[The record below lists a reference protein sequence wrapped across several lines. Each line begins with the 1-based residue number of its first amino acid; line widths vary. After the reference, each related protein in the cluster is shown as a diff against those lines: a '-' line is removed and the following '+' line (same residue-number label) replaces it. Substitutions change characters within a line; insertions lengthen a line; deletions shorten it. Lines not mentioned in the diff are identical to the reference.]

1 MRIDVYMTEKG
12 LSESRSKAQAMIAEG
27 FVLINGKKAKKPSA
41 EVSEGDEVL
50 ITEQLMFVSRGG
62 QKLLHALE
70 EFHVTAEGAICADIG
85 ASTGGFTDC
94 LLKHGA
100 KKVYAI
106 DSGTDQLHPSL
117 RADERVVCMEKTNAR
132 SLTAEAIGERC
143 DLAVMD
149 VSFISQTLLYPA
161 VKSILKPGG
170 SFISLIKPQFETT
183 ASRLGSGGI
192 LRDKK
197 ERERTVQRVL
207 EQAKLQGFTALSV
220 IPSPI
225 TGGDGNIEYLA
236 HFVLNTEEGG

>member
-170 SFISLIKPQFETT
+170 NFISLIKPQFETT